1 MLYDEIWLDQVE
13 DDLGRLETLLRQAGA
28 PRAIMARASEATL
41 AVYWLQKEQ
50 ARKC

>member
-1 MLYDEIWLDQVE
+1 MLSDELEQLE
-13 DDLGRLETLLRQAGA
+13 YDLGRLETLLKQAGA
-28 PRAIMARASEATL
+28 PRAIMARASEAAL

>member
-1 MLYDEIWLDQVE
+1 MMSPDELDE
-13 DDLGRLETLLRQAGA
+13 LEYALGRLETLLKQAGA
-28 PRAIMARASEATL
+28 PRAIMARASEAIL